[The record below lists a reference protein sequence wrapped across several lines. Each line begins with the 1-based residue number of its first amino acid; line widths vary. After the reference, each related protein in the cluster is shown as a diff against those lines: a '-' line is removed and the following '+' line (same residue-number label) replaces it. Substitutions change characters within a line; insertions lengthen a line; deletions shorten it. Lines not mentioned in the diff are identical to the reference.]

1 MIIIKNRKLLIPE
14 YERYIGTTADSN
26 SEVLT
31 FRIDRYTQ
39 TEMDLSAFTV
49 KADIYRYET
58 EETDR
63 ADLEMEVQDNYIL
76 LYLYITSGMVAYPGT
91 ILIDIKAFSDDGT
104 VKWSSYKG
112 AFYVEDPLASPAATD
127 ENLTE
132 LEQLEARINRAIATA
147 NEKAADVTGTW
158 LEENISEIEG
168 YVIDRTLSVSNAA
181 ADAKAAGDAINAET
195 IARNSA
201 VMAEATARQSTDTAL
216 QNNLTAEI
224 NNRTAQGT
232 LLQTQIDQLIAPSG
246 AAPSAAEVENARV
259 GYDETAYSTLGDAIR
274 TQASQL
280 RSNMSDFE
288 NGVFA
293 NPISIRGIAED
304 RWTFGRLIIAA
315 TGANQAS
322 DKACSTAYAEFSE
335 PIEII
340 LDNSDY
346 IFVVWVY
353 SGMSIDNALYTPIS
367 AYKNFP
373 LVILPKASTSY
384 FRIGVRRADGAVLTT
399 DYTDTTSDAYKII
412 NSIKTFTMS
421 GSGVSPLKIACFG
434 DSTILGRDGAG
445 TALSRTNYPITGTIA
460 KRLGCVCD
468 NYGVSGQG
476 YMAVGETPAAYEKV
490 SSVDLTAYN
499 AVILCYGANDGF
511 HDLGEWNSTDENTIM
526 GQFNKIVHYI
536 YEQNPTIRLIVVA
549 PWNGINVGEAPDY
562 WYGPR
567 SNIYGYVSR
576 KILSDTLKTA
586 CDYYWLPYIELY
598 DSPVN
603 PLNIVTLLPDGVH
616 LSNAGYMIMGD
627 WLAAKLSA
635 LL

>member
-1 MIIIKNRKLLIPE
+1 
-14 YERYIGTTADSN
+14 
-26 SEVLT
+26 
-31 FRIDRYTQ
+31 
-39 TEMDLSAFTV
+39 
-49 KADIYRYET
+49 
-58 EETDR
+58 
-63 ADLEMEVQDNYIL
+63 
-76 LYLYITSGMVAYPGT
+76 
-91 ILIDIKAFSDDGT
+91 
-104 VKWSSYKG
+104 
-112 AFYVEDPLASPAATD
+112 
-127 ENLTE
+127 
-132 LEQLEARINRAIATA
+132 
-147 NEKAADVTGTW
+147 
-158 LEENISEIEG
+158 
-168 YVIDRTLSVSNAA
+168 
-181 ADAKAAGDAINAET
+181 
-195 IARNSA
+195 
-201 VMAEATARQSTDTAL
+201 
-216 QNNLTAEI
+216 
-224 NNRTAQGT
+224 
-232 LLQTQIDQLIAPSG
+232 
-246 AAPSAAEVENARV
+246 
-259 GYDETAYSTLGDAIR
+259 
-274 TQASQL
+274 
-280 RSNMSDFE
+280 MSDFE
-288 NGVFA
+288 SGVFA

-322 DKACSTAYAEFSE
+322 DKACSTAYAAFSE

-353 SGMSIDNALYTPIS
+353 SGQSISDALYTPIS

-373 LVILPKASTSY
+373 LVILPKATTSY

-399 DYTDTTSDAYKII
+399 DYSDTTSDAYKII
-412 NSIKTFTMS
+412 NSIKTYTMS

-476 YMAVGETPAAYEKV
+476 YMAVGDVPAAYETV
-490 SSVDLTAYN
+490 ASVDLTAYN
-499 AVILCYGANDGF
+499 AAILCYGANDGF
-511 HDLGEWNSTDENTIM
+511 HDLGEWNSTDESTIM
-526 GQFNKIVHYI
+526 GQFNKIVHYV

-567 SNIYGYVSR
+567 SNVYGYVSR

-603 PLNIVTLLPDGVH
+603 PLNIVELLPDGVH

>member
-1 MIIIKNRKLLIPE
+1 MIATQ
-14 YERYIGTTADSN
+14 YINLSMVPGGVLPVLYCSQYDVGRPLGVVVHDSAGPVNLDSYTVTVEAMRSDGAAITA
-26 SEVLT
+26 EVLT
-31 FRIDRYTQ
+31 AAEIGY
-39 TEMDLSAFTV
+39 FTTNSTMTNVPDKYPAQLVIVDANGNRVASLPFIMNVV
-49 KADIYRYET
+49 KAAMDENAESI
-58 EETDR
+58 EEDASLYDQYTIAVQTLIATVR
-63 ADLEMEVQDNYIL
+63 ADLQTEI
-76 LYLYITSGMVAYPGT
+76 
-91 ILIDIKAFSDDGT
+91 
-104 VKWSSYKG
+104 
-112 AFYVEDPLASPAATD
+112 AAR
-127 ENLTE
+127 E
-132 LEQLEARINRAIATA
+132 
-147 NEKAADVTGTW
+147 
-158 LEENISEIEG
+158 
-168 YVIDRTLSVSNAA
+168 
-181 ADAKAAGDAINAET
+181 
-195 IARNSA
+195 SA
-201 VMAEATARQSTDTAL
+201 VAAEATARQAAVAAEATARQTADTSL
-216 QNNLTAEI
+216 QNGLTEEVNA
-224 NNRTAQGT
+224 RTTQGAS
-232 LLQTQIDQLIAPSG
+232 LQTQIDQLVAPTG
-246 AAPSAAEVENARV
+246 TAPSAAEVENARV
-259 GYDETAYSTLGDAIR
+259 GYDGTTYDTLGNAIR
-274 TQASQL
+274 TQASEL

-288 NGVFA
+288 SGVFA

-304 RWTFGRLIIAA
+304 RWTFGRLIVAA

-322 DKACSTAYAEFSE
+322 DKACSTAYAGFSE

-353 SGMSIDNALYTPIS
+353 SGQSISDALYTPIS

-412 NSIKTFTMS
+412 NSIKTYTMS

-476 YMAVGETPAAYEKV
+476 YMAVGDVPAAYEKV
-490 SSVDLTAYN
+490 ASVDLTAYN
-499 AVILCYGANDGF
+499 AAILCYGANDGF
-511 HDLGEWNSTDENTIM
+511 HDLGEWDSTDESTIM
-526 GQFNKIVHYI
+526 GQFNKIVHYV

-549 PWNGINVGEAPDY
+549 PWNGVNVGEAPDY

-567 SNIYGYVSR
+567 SNVYGYVSR

-616 LSNAGYMIMGD
+616 LSDAGYMIMGD

>member
-1 MIIIKNRKLLIPE
+1 MIATQ
-14 YERYIGTTADSN
+14 YINLSMVPGGVLPVLYCSQYDVGRPLGVVVRDSAGPVNLDSYTVTVEATRSDGAAITA
-26 SEVLT
+26 EVLT
-31 FRIDRYTQ
+31 AAEVGY
-39 TEMDLSAFTV
+39 FTTTATMTNVPDKYPAQLVIVDSNGNRVASLPFIMNVV
-49 KADIYRYET
+49 KAAMDENAESI
-58 EETDR
+58 EEDASLYDQYTIAVQTLIATVR
-63 ADLEMEVQDNYIL
+63 ADLQAEI
-76 LYLYITSGMVAYPGT
+76 S
-91 ILIDIKAFSDDGT
+91 
-104 VKWSSYKG
+104 
-112 AFYVEDPLASPAATD
+112 
-127 ENLTE
+127 
-132 LEQLEARINRAIATA
+132 AR
-147 NEKAADVTGTW
+147 E
-158 LEENISEIEG
+158 
-168 YVIDRTLSVSNAA
+168 
-181 ADAKAAGDAINAET
+181 
-195 IARNSA
+195 SA
-201 VMAEATARQSTDTAL
+201 VTAEATARQAAVAAEATARQTADTSL
-216 QNNLTAEI
+216 QNGLTAEV
-224 NNRTAQGT
+224 NARTAQGAS
-232 LLQTQIDQLIAPSG
+232 LQTQIDQIIVPTG
-246 AAPSAAEVENARV
+246 GAPSAAEVENARV
-259 GYDETAYSTLGDAIR
+259 GYDGTTYDTLGNAIR
-274 TQASQL
+274 TQTSQL

-288 NGVFA
+288 SGVFA

-322 DKACSTAYAEFSE
+322 DKACSTAYAAFSE

-353 SGMSIDNALYTPIS
+353 SGQSISDALYTPIS

-373 LVILPKASTSY
+373 LIILPKAATSY
-384 FRIGVRRADGAVLTT
+384 FRIGVRRADGTALTT

-421 GSGVSPLKIACFG
+421 GSGVSALKIACFG

-476 YMAVGETPAAYEKV
+476 YVAVGDVPAAYEKV
-490 SSVDLTAYN
+490 ASVDLTAYN
-499 AVILCYGANDGF
+499 AAILCYGANDGF
-511 HDLGEWNSTDENTIM
+511 HDLGEWNSTDESTIM
-526 GQFNKIVHYI
+526 GQFNKIVHYV

-549 PWNGINVGEAPDY
+549 PWNGVNVGESPDY

-567 SNIYGYVSR
+567 SNVYGYVSR

-603 PLNIVTLLPDGVH
+603 PLNIVELLPDGVH
-616 LSNAGYMIMGD
+616 LSDAGYMIMGD